1 MKSKL
6 SPSGWLMGAGDLCC
20 GIPKSGL
27 FISIGVKLALLKRGE
42 MFFIFSVVMMVF
54 VYFSRTRSHLSKREE
69 KAVALT
75 SCLYSFW
82 SNLESKWPNL
92 TLVASSSFERY

>member
-27 FISIGVKLALLKRGE
+27 FISTGVKLALLKRGE

-54 VYFSRTRSHLSKREE
+54 VYFSRTRWEE

-75 SCLYSFW
+75 SCLYSFL